1 MSFMQT
7 IFPILHETLLSHD
20 IETKDVLAI
29 NDDIY
34 TSLINSLLKE
44 DLSKTA
50 QPKLIVGGVGCGKT
64 FLIKRLQSTIKKD
77 CSKALY
83 PIVIDGK
90 SLYSTNDI
98 WTQCASMLNIEENDD
113 YFNGIIKWQECNL
126 KRVVLFIDN
135 IQYYFKRTDNAE
147 HYALRGKINRSGAP
161 ILIASAKKVLPAF
174 TDYNAAFLMDLRFYI
189 SNQ

>member
-1 MSFMQT
+1 MT
-7 IFPILHETLLSHD
+7 
-20 IETKDVLAI
+20 
-29 NDDIY
+29 IY

-90 SLYSTNDI
+90 SLYSTNYI

-113 YFNGIIKWQECNL
+113 YFNGIIKW
-126 KRVVLFIDN
+126 
-135 IQYYFKRTDNAE
+135 
-147 HYALRGKINRSGAP
+147 
-161 ILIASAKKVLPAF
+161 
-174 TDYNAAFLMDLRFYI
+174 
-189 SNQ
+189 

>member
-1 MSFMQT
+1 MKTWNKT
-7 IFPILHETLLSHD
+7 I
-20 IETKDVLAI
+20 
-29 NDDIY
+29 
-34 TSLINSLLKE
+34 SLLCNDE
-44 DLSKTA
+44 QQIVANGYPDLRVNGVLGCSSKTA

-135 IQYYFKRTDNAE
+135 IQYYF
-147 HYALRGKINRSGAP
+147 I
-161 ILIASAKKVLPAF
+161 
-174 TDYNAAFLMDLRFYI
+174 
-189 SNQ
+189 